1 MSLTLYSGS
10 GSPFAW
16 RVQLGLEHKA
26 LAYELKMLSFSTQ
39 DTRKP
44 EFIALNPRHQVPVL
58 TDGDFVLYESN
69 AIVEYLDEAYPGRG
83 APLFPGDVRQRALVR
98 RLVLEVD
105 HHYYEATSQVL
116 TQAFWKKPE
125 EREPD
130 KIAAGR
136 KAVVEEA
143 AMFARAMRG
152 EFLVGPP
159 SAADYALYPL
169 IAALW
174 RAEMKLPDLDAAGML
189 TPELLAWKA
198 RIEALPYFDKTI
210 PPHWR
215 SPPT

>member
-1 MSLTLYSGS
+1 MNLTLYSGS

-16 RVQLGLEHKA
+16 RVQLALEHKA
-26 LAYELKMLSFSTQ
+26 LPFELKMLSFSAR
-39 DTRKP
+39 DTLKP

-58 TDGDFVLYESN
+58 VDADFVLYESN

-98 RLVLEVD
+98 RLIEEVD
-105 HHYYEATSQVL
+105 NYYYEATSQVL

-125 EREPD
+125 EREPE
-130 KIAAGR
+130 KIAEGR
-136 KAVVEEA
+136 KAVVGEVA
-143 AMFARAMRG
+143 LFTRAMRG
-152 EFLVGPP
+152 EFLAGPL
-159 SAADYALYPL
+159 SAADYSLYPL
-169 IAALW
+169 VAALW

-198 RIEALPYFDKTI
+198 RIEALPYFDKTL

-215 SPPT
+215 TPPA